1 MQRLRQKKI
10 WHDGFCSQ
18 SCAARYNNIKRR
30 PKTEEQKKRISQSI
44 KSTLEKK
51 GISHQQ
57 SFCKACGRSVC
68 KNATYCKSCSPRFR
82 SISEETRQKLS
93 KAGRKGAAS
102 LKSARRSNN
111 EKYFAEL
118 IHQKYNDS
126 IENVTM
132 FDGWDAD
139 VIIPSLKIAI
149 LWNGK
154 WHYENIMGDLKQIQN
169 RDKIKYGKIVAF
181 GYMPYIITDLGKF
194 SKVKCEAEFKRFEEF
209 LSLLNNIR
217 P

>member
-1 MQRLRQKKI
+1 M
-10 WHDGFCSQ
+10 
-18 SCAARYNNIKRR
+18 
-30 PKTEEQKKRISQSI
+30 
-44 KSTLEKK
+44 EKK
-51 GISHQQ
+51 GTLHQQ
-57 SFCKACGRSVC
+57 YFCKACGCPVC
-68 KNATYCKSCSPRFR
+68 KKATYCKSCSPRFR
-82 SISEETRQKLS
+82 PISEETRRKLS
-93 KAGRKGAAS
+93 EAGRKGAAS

-111 EKYFAEL
+111 ERYFAEL

-126 IENVTM
+126 IENVAM

-194 SKVKCEAEFKRFEEF
+194 SKVKCEIEFKRFEEF
-209 LSLLNNIR
+209 LSLLNNIH